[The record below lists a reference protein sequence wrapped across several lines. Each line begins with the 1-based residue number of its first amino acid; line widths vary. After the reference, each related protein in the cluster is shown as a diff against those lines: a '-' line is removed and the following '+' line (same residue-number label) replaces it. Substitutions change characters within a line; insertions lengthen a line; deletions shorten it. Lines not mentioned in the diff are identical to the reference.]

1 MAARGNHSQKK
12 QPGEGYQSMSANKL
26 MHHRPKHSRLRDAIS
41 IAIMFGVA
49 GVASAQDTSSEQAAP
64 QGQTEAT
71 NLDRIQV
78 TGSRIRQVDVETA
91 QPVTFVTRQDIEKQ
105 GFQSVGDILQNI
117 SAMGNPPISRAS
129 ALSAGEAVGGTYV
142 QLRNLGAVRTLVL
155 LNGRRLGVTTGGL
168 ADISKIPTSAVER
181 VEVLKDGASS
191 IYGSDA
197 IAGVVNI
204 ITRSGFDGASGSVY
218 YGQYSAGDGATTT
231 ADAVY
236 GITGERGSLT
246 VAAEWRKEDR
256 VWEKD
261 REYSAF
267 PRSHLHPTDGWTTVH
282 AGGGFTNGTTRM
294 VLREGGDPRNIADY
308 RPQDIA
314 SGGCAS
320 NSLAN
325 PGPGNCAP
333 GSVVDKTNT
342 NLQMDLRTP
351 LKTKSLYLD
360 GILDLTDNV
369 RFRTNML
376 YSNRVSDRSI
386 AGYPMQGGSFNSPM
400 AANSYFNP
408 LGTPIRDWWRRTW
421 EVPRTTSADS
431 TDYRF
436 SGVFEGSFEAA
447 SRTFDW
453 DVGYVYNESKLQQ
466 SGYGNLNLASVRNG
480 VGPSFMDTDGVV
492 KCGVPGTVIAGC
504 VPFNPFL
511 GYGVVGQ
518 GGLTDNQALRDY
530 LFQEEHATGKTSTE
544 IFSANL
550 TTSLFELPAGP
561 LGVAA
566 GIEHRREKGQ
576 FNPDALAVTGGST
589 NLAAGPTKGGYTVK
603 EAYLEVQV
611 PILSDIPFAR
621 ELTAELATRYSRFDS
636 FGNTTNNKFG
646 LKWKPFDS
654 LLLRATVADGFR
666 APTVGDLYG
675 GGSDTFAQFTDPCD
689 TFFGSAASNA
699 TTRANCTNGV
709 GGNGALGAL
718 AANYRQLG
726 QGNIPATQGNTATP
740 LAFKSGSNPLLTPEL
755 STSQTIGF
763 VWSPNFLEGFSIG
776 VDWWKIR
783 ISDTVVGDSASN
795 MLNDCYVLGIASRCV
810 TSVNGAPGF
819 TRLMDNGGIP
829 VVNFGTINA
838 GFRKAEGFD
847 VDLRYGW
854 ETDDFGKFNITSSS
868 TYTAKDYYVSSDTP
882 QHAVSQVGMFANTAL
897 NTFRIRSNLGL
908 TWEKGAVGMSWN
920 MRYYSGMKETCT
932 YFTPTSLAAARDG
945 TPVVTEPHLECDM
958 IGFAPNGALQPNGE
972 PASALRRL
980 RKVGSN
986 TFNDVQFRV
995 QTPWDATVSLGANN
1009 VFDRSGPVMYSQPSS
1024 STVYYGGFDIGRFYY
1039 MKYTQR
1045 F

>member
-1 MAARGNHSQKK
+1 
-12 QPGEGYQSMSANKL
+12 MSSNFT
-26 MHHRPKHSRLRDAIS
+26 MHKTLRQSRLRNAIS
-41 IAIMFGVA
+41 IAIMFGAA
-49 GVASAQDTSSEQAAP
+49 GVAGAQEAGTEPAQA

-71 NLDRIQV
+71 NLDRIEV
-78 TGSRIRQVDVETA
+78 TGSRIRQVDVETT

-129 ALSAGEAVGGTYV
+129 ALSAGENVGGTYV

-155 LNGRRLGVTTGGL
+155 LNGRRLGVTNSGL

-181 VEVLKDGASS
+181 IEVLKDGASS

-204 ITRSGFDGASGSVY
+204 ITRSGFDGATGSVY
-218 YGQYSAGDGATTT
+218 YGQYSAGDGAITT

-236 GITGERGSLT
+236 GVTGDRGSLT

-282 AGGGFTNGTTRM
+282 SGGGFTRNGTRL
-294 VLREGGDPRNIADY
+294 VVRPGGDPRNIADY
-308 RPQDIA
+308 VPQDVA
-314 SGGCAS
+314 SGACAS
-320 NSLAN
+320 NSVAN
-325 PGPGNCAP
+325 PGPGVCVP

-376 YSNRVSDRSI
+376 YSNRFSDRSI
-386 AGYPMQGGSFNSPM
+386 AGYPMQANSFATPM

-408 LGTPIRDWWRRTW
+408 TPGTAIGNWWRRTW

-431 TDYRF
+431 TEYRF

-453 DVGYVYNESKLQQ
+453 DVGYLYNESKLTQ
-466 SGYGNLNLASVRNG
+466 SSYGNLNLANVRNG
-480 VGPSFMDTDGVV
+480 VGPSFLDTDGVV
-492 KCGVPGTVIAGC
+492 KCGAPGAVIAGC
-504 VPFNPFL
+504 VPFNPFM
-511 GYGVVGQ
+511 GYGMVGQ
-518 GGLTDNQALRDY
+518 GGLTDNQTLRDY

-566 GIEHRREKGQ
+566 GVEHRREKGQ
-576 FNPDALAVTGGST
+576 FVPDALAVTGGST

-611 PILSDIPFAR
+611 PILADVPFAR
-621 ELTAELATRYSRFDS
+621 ELTAELATRYSKFDS

-666 APTVGDLYG
+666 APTIADLYG
-675 GGSDTFAQFTDPCD
+675 GSSDTFAQFTDPCD
-689 TFFGSAASNA
+689 TLFGSAASNA
-699 TTRANCTNGV
+699 TTRANCANGV

-718 AANYRQLG
+718 ATNYRQQAQGGVLAG
-726 QGNIPATQGNTATP
+726 QPNQATP
-740 LAFKSGSNPLLTPEL
+740 VAFKSGSNPLLTPEI

-763 VWSPNFLEGFSIG
+763 VWSPNFLDGFSVG
-776 VDWWKIR
+776 LDWWKIR
-783 ISDTVVGDSASN
+783 IADTVVGDSPSN

-810 TSVNGAPGF
+810 ASVNGAPGF
-819 TRLMDNGGIP
+819 TRLLDQGGIP
-829 VVNFGTINA
+829 LVNFATINA
-838 GFRKAEGFD
+838 GYRKAEGFD
-847 VDLRYGW
+847 LDLRYGW
-854 ETDDFGKFNITSSS
+854 DSDAFGKFTITSGS
-868 TYTAKDYYVSSDTP
+868 TYTAKDYSVSSNTP
-882 QHAVSQVGMFANTAL
+882 QHAVSQVGIFANTAL

-908 TWEKGAVGMSWN
+908 TWEKGAVGASWN
-920 MRYYSGMKETCT
+920 MRYYSGMKEACA
-932 YFTPTSLAAARDG
+932 YFTPTSAAAAAAG
-945 TPVVTEPHLECDM
+945 APVVTEAHLECDI
-958 IGFAPNGALQPNGE
+958 IGYAPNGALLPDGE
-972 PASALRRL
+972 PASALRRQ

-1009 VFDRSGPVMYSQPSS
+1009 VFDRSGPVMYSQPAS